1 MICLI
6 QTQHAPLYWELN
18 EFPIS
23 HQSHLEG
30 LNNECQG
37 ADIHLVGLQL
47 QSLD

>member
-18 EFPIS
+18 EFPII

-30 LNNECQG
+30 LNNEYQ
-37 ADIHLVGLQL
+37 AAHIHFVGLQL
-47 QSLD
+47 QNPD